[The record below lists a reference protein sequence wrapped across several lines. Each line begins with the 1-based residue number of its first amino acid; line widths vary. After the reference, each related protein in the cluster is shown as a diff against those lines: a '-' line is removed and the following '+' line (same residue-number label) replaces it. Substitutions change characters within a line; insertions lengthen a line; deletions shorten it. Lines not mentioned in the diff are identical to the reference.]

1 MYKRQ
6 RVYRESYDDEN
17 EQEDES
23 NLLPPLKK
31 GQKLEHGPIV
41 ATERFTQRP
50 PRYTEASLVR
60 KLEELGIGRP
70 STYAPTISTIQNRE
84 YVEKGNKDGEERM
97 FNVLTLKDQQVKD
110 ENHTEI
116 TGTEKAKLFPTDTGT
131 VVNDFLTEYFPDILD
146 YNFTAS
152 VEKEFDEIAEGEVK
166 WTSILKTFYDQ
177 FHPSVENT
185 LAIKT
190 EHKVGERILGEEPET
205 GKPVSVKIGRFG
217 PMAQIGTA
225 EDEEKPRFAQM
236 KKGQS
241 IETITL
247 EEVLELFKLPRTLG
261 EYEGKT
267 VNVGIGRFGPYV
279 LHNKVYVSLP
289 KTMDPMEITL
299 EEAEQLIL
307 EKRTKEAER
316 HIKKFAEEPELEILN
331 GRYGPYIAYKG
342 NNYKIPKDIVPQ
354 DLSLHSCMELIR
366 IQDEKGVTSA
376 PKKKFAKKK

>member
-1 MYKRQ
+1 MFQ
-6 RVYRESYDDEN
+6 RNTIVGNNQFLRAGIHLWNIGDFLQSVQFCIDLFAQKGAVAHRLQIGIDCESA
-17 EQEDES
+17 EQESQAIRPAD
-23 NLLPPLKK
+23 LPR
-31 GQKLEHGPIV
+31 Q
-41 ATERFTQRP
+41 
-50 PRYTEASLVR
+50 
-60 KLEELGIGRP
+60 
-70 STYAPTISTIQNRE
+70 IQQSRRRN
-84 YVEKGNKDGEERM
+84 
-97 FNVLTLKDQQVKD
+97 Q
-110 ENHTEI
+110 HT
-116 TGTEKAKLFPTDTGT
+116 AHDL
-131 VVNDFLTEYFPDILD
+131 
-146 YNFTAS
+146 
-152 VEKEFDEIAEGEVK
+152 
-166 WTSILKTFYDQ
+166 
-177 FHPSVENT
+177 
-185 LAIKT
+185 
-190 EHKVGERILGEEPET
+190 
-205 GKPVSVKIGRFG
+205 
-217 PMAQIGTA
+217 
-225 EDEEKPRFAQM
+225 
-236 KKGQS
+236 KGQS

-267 VNVGIGRFGPYV
+267 VSVGIGRFGPYV